1 MRRREIVAAIGA
13 VAAWPLAARAQQ
25 PRLPVIGFLHSASL
39 AGYAEFVTAFQ
50 QGLAEVGFAE
60 GRNVAL
66 EYRWADGAYD
76 RLPALAAE
84 LARLQPTVIFANNP
98 GALHV
103 KAATTTIPIVFTAG
117 FDPIELGLVTN
128 LKQPGGNIT
137 GVSILNVELGPKRLE
152 FLHELVVGAVM
163 ALLVNPTNPNVPS
176 QTREVQAAAQ
186 RLGLQLHVLRASTD
200 GQLTA
205 IFAKLR
211 ELRSSAL
218 LIGTD
223 PFFNTR
229 SRQLAALAL
238 RHAMPAIY
246 QYRDFVAAGGLMSY
260 GANLADAYRLAGIYV
275 GRILKGDKPAD
286 LPVQQSTKI
295 ELIFNL
301 KTAKALGIS
310 VPESLLARADEVIDE
325 ASRTS

>member
-1 MRRREIVAAIGA
+1 MRRREIIAALG

-25 PRLPVIGFLHSASL
+25 PTLPVIGFLHSASRRDTRNSSRPFKKGWRRSAL
-39 AGYAEFVTAFQ
+39 SKAG
-50 QGLAEVGFAE
+50 
-60 GRNVAL
+60 NVAT

-200 GQLTA
+200 GQLTD
-205 IFAKLR
+205 IFEKLR

-260 GANLADAYRLAGIYV
+260 GANLANAYRLAGSYV

-301 KTAKALGIS
+301 KTAKALGIN
-310 VPESLLARADEVIDE
+310 VPESLLARADEVIE
-325 ASRTS
+325 

>member
-1 MRRREIVAAIGA
+1 MRRREIIAALG
-13 VAAWPLAARAQQ
+13 VAAWPLATRAQQ
-25 PRLPVIGFLHSASL
+25 PRMPVIGFLHSASP
-39 AGYAEFVTAFQ
+39 AGYAEFAMAFQ

-60 GRNVAL
+60 GRNVTI

-103 KAATTTIPIVFTAG
+103 KAATTAIPIVFTAG

-137 GVSILNVELGPKRLE
+137 GVSILNVELEPKRLE
-152 FLHELVVGAVM
+152 FLHELVPRAIM
-163 ALLVNPTNPNVPS
+163 ALLVNPANPNVPS

-200 GQLTA
+200 GQLTE
-205 IFAKLR
+205 IFEKLR

-260 GANLADAYRLAGIYV
+260 GANLANAYRLAGSYV

-310 VPESLLARADEVIDE
+310 VPESLLARADEVIE
-325 ASRTS
+325 

>member
-1 MRRREIVAAIGA
+1 MRRREFIAAFGGA
-13 VAAWPLAARAQQ
+13 AVWPLATRAQQ
-25 PRLPVIGFLHSASL
+25 PAMPVIGFLNSASN
-39 AGYAEFVTAFQ
+39 AGYAEFAAAFHH
-50 QGLAEVGFAE
+50 GLAETGFVE
-60 GRNVAL
+60 GRNVAV

-84 LARLQPTVIFANNP
+84 MTRLQPTVIFANNP
-98 GALHV
+98 AALHV

-137 GVSILNVELGPKRLE
+137 GVSILNVELVPKRLA
-152 FLHELVVGAVM
+152 FLHELIPRADIM
-163 ALLVNPTNPNVPS
+163 ALLVNPANPNVPS
-176 QTREVQAAAQ
+176 QTREVQAGAQ
-186 RLGLQLHVLRASTD
+186 KLGLRLHVLRASTD
-200 GQLTA
+200 GQLTD
-205 IFAKLR
+205 IFEKLR

-223 PFFNTR
+223 PFFTTR

-238 RHAMPAIY
+238 HHAMPAIY
-246 QYRDFVAAGGLMSY
+246 QYREFVAAGGLMSY
-260 GANLADAYRLAGIYV
+260 GANLADAYRLAGSYV

-301 KTAKALGIS
+301 KTAKALGLN
-310 VPESLLARADEVIDE
+310 VPESLLARADEVIE
-325 ASRTS
+325 

>member
-1 MRRREIVAAIGA
+1 MRRREFIGGLSVAGMAS
-13 VAAWPLAARAQQ
+13 PLAARAQQ
-25 PRLPVIGFLHSASL
+25 PTLPVIGFLHSASP

-60 GRNVAL
+60 GRNVAT

-186 RLGLQLHVLRASTD
+186 RLGPVVLLVCSEGRRRRSCPALRATSHGIAQKSCDT
-200 GQLTA
+200 
-205 IFAKLR
+205 
-211 ELRSSAL
+211 L
-218 LIGTD
+218 LIGD
-223 PFFNTR
+223 VAFPGKSSPPFGGAKPPGKTR
-229 SRQLAALAL
+229 N
-238 RHAMPAIY
+238 
-246 QYRDFVAAGGLMSY
+246 
-260 GANLADAYRLAGIYV
+260 ANR
-275 GRILKGDKPAD
+275 
-286 LPVQQSTKI
+286 
-295 ELIFNL
+295 
-301 KTAKALGIS
+301 
-310 VPESLLARADEVIDE
+310 
-325 ASRTS
+325 

>member
-1 MRRREIVAAIGA
+1 MRRREIIAALG

-25 PRLPVIGFLHSASL
+25 PTLPVIGFLHSASP

-60 GRNVAL
+60 GRNVAV

-84 LARLQPTVIFANNP
+84 LAQLQPTVIFANNP

-275 GRILKGDKPAD
+275 GRILKGEKPPD

-301 KTAKALGIS
+301 KTAKALGIN
-310 VPESLLARADEVIDE
+310 VPESLLARADQVIE
-325 ASRTS
+325 

>member
-1 MRRREIVAAIGA
+1 MRRREFIGGLSVAGMAS
-13 VAAWPLAARAQQ
+13 PLAARAQQ
-25 PRLPVIGFLHSASL
+25 PTLPVIGFLHSASP

-50 QGLAEVGFAE
+50 QGLAEIGFVE
-60 GRNVAL
+60 GRNVAT

-152 FLHELVVGAVM
+152 FLHELVLGAVM

-176 QTREVQAAAQ
+176 GNERGTGGSAKTRVATACFTGKHGRPAHGHLCKVARAAVQRAADRHRSVFQYAKPPAC
-186 RLGLQLHVLRASTD
+186 RAGS
-200 GQLTA
+200 
-205 IFAKLR
+205 
-211 ELRSSAL
+211 
-218 LIGTD
+218 
-223 PFFNTR
+223 PP
-229 SRQLAALAL
+229 
-238 RHAMPAIY
+238 RHAAIY
-246 QYRDFVAAGGLMSY
+246 QYRDFVAA
-260 GANLADAYRLAGIYV
+260 
-275 GRILKGDKPAD
+275 
-286 LPVQQSTKI
+286 
-295 ELIFNL
+295 
-301 KTAKALGIS
+301 
-310 VPESLLARADEVIDE
+310 
-325 ASRTS
+325 

>member
-1 MRRREIVAAIGA
+1 MRRREFAAGLGA
-13 VAAWPLAARAQQ
+13 AVAWPLAARAQQ
-25 PRLPVIGFLHSASL
+25 PTLPVIGFLHSASP

-50 QGLAEVGFAE
+50 RGLAEVGFAE
-60 GRNVAL
+60 GRNVAI

-76 RLPALAAE
+76 RLPALAVE

-103 KAATTTIPIVFTAG
+103 KAATATIPIVFTAG

-152 FLHELVVGAVM
+152 FLHELVLGAVM
-163 ALLVNPTNPNVPS
+163 ALLVNPANPNVPS

-186 RLGLQLHVLRASTD
+186 RLRLQLHVLRASTD
-200 GQLTA
+200 GQLTD
-205 IFAKLR
+205 IFAKR
-211 ELRSSAL
+211 ELRSSGL

-246 QYRDFVAAGGLMSY
+246 QY
-260 GANLADAYRLAGIYV
+260 
-275 GRILKGDKPAD
+275 
-286 LPVQQSTKI
+286 
-295 ELIFNL
+295 
-301 KTAKALGIS
+301 
-310 VPESLLARADEVIDE
+310 
-325 ASRTS
+325 

>member
-1 MRRREIVAAIGA
+1 MRRREIIAALG
-13 VAAWPLAARAQQ
+13 VAAWPLATRAQQ
-25 PRLPVIGFLHSASL
+25 PTMPVIGFLHSASP
-39 AGYAEFVTAFQ
+39 AGYAEFATAFQ
-50 QGLAEVGFAE
+50 QGLAEVGFVE
-60 GRNVAL
+60 GRNVAT

-84 LARLQPTVIFANNP
+84 LAQLQPTVIFANNP

-152 FLHELVVGAVM
+152 FPQELVIGAVM
-163 ALLVNPTNPNVPS
+163 ALLVNPANPNVPS

-200 GQLTA
+200 GQLTD

-229 SRQLAALAL
+229 GRQLAALAL

-260 GANLADAYRLAGIYV
+260 GANLANAYRLAGSYV

-295 ELIFNL
+295 ELIFKL
-301 KTAKALGIS
+301 KTAKALGIN
-310 VPESLLARADEVIDE
+310 VPESLLARADEVIE
-325 ASRTS
+325 